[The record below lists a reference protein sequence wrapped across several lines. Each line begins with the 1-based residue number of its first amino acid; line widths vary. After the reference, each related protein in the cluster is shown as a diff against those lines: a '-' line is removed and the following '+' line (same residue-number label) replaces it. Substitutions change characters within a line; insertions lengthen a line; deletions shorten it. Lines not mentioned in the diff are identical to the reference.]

1 MSWTRAGK
9 PCLSLAGAFLVGS
22 LALAE
27 NPQQYE
33 ITITNLTRGQTFTPV
48 MVASHKA
55 GVTIFELGS
64 AASVPLEILAEDGA
78 TAPLESL
85 LLSNP
90 DVRDTTNSG
99 PPPEGF
105 VLPGASK
112 TLTVEAGAGFD
123 HLSLAAMLIPT
134 NDGFVALNGIEG
146 PVGNKTLTIFAPAYD
161 AGTEANDELCASI
174 PGPPCGGEGFNASR
188 SGAEGFVHIH
198 AGIQGIGD
206 LDPAMRD
213 WQNPVARITIR
224 RIK

>member
-1 MSWTRAGK
+1 MNWTRAGK
-9 PCLSLAGAFLVGS
+9 PCLSLAGAFLAGS

-134 NDGFVALNGIEG
+134 NDGFVALNGIEA
-146 PVGNKTLTIFAPAYD
+146 PVGNKTLTVFAPAYD

-174 PGPPCGGEGFNASR
+174 PGPPCFGEGFNASR
-188 SGAEGFVHIH
+188 EGAEGFVHIH
-198 AGIQGIGD
+198 AGIQGVGD
-206 LDPAMRD
+206 LDPAVRD